1 MWPHDLPPLTDR
13 FLDHGPLH
21 RPPPI
26 CPRTLLFQSPPR
38 TITPGD
44 PEYLP
49 SRFDWTTP
57 RTPHPD
63 SSLDSSALL
72 LTREGSGV
80 LVPGIRSC
88 GGGAGDVGETS
99 PTVLSPR

>member
-49 SRFDWTTP
+49 SGSTGRPRGHPTP
-57 RTPHPD
+57 TPPSILVPYSLLGKEVEY
-63 SSLDSSALL
+63 SSLVYGPVV
-72 LTREGSGV
+72 EGPGTSGR
-80 LVPGIRSC
+80 LHR
-88 GGGAGDVGETS
+88 
-99 PTVLSPR
+99 RY